1 MVPGSF
7 PIHPFADLLPVLT
20 ESELDELTADIA
32 HHGQREPVT
41 VWTDRN
47 DVTWLLDGRH
57 RARAATRVGVELRT
71 TLFRGN
77 EDEARALVM
86 SLNIR
91 RRHLSPSQRA
101 LAAAALA
108 RRHRGGVAGQSAGLP
123 DAPTQ
128 AEAART
134 AGVSERLVR
143 DASAIMRNG
152 EEDVIRAVANG
163 KVSVTAAA
171 AVIRATKTDRQAAT
185 ALFLS
190 HRRSSS
196 SDSWLTPAWV
206 IERAVACLGRIDG
219 DVAAAPELNVPAN
232 WSLTAAE
239 DALSVRTWANADG
252 SPSRLWINPPYGFAG
267 RGPQDWTRRV
277 VAEWEGGTVASA
289 LLLLPARPGAH
300 WQQELARFPRLEF
313 RGHLTFEPAEG
324 NAARERWNAGARAE
338 APFASILVGVGV
350 TADQLHRHFGDVG
363 VVYVSYSSSGTPP
376 RPED

>member
-1 MVPGSF
+1 MPHAF
-7 PIHPFADLLPVLT
+7 PVHPFADLLPELPD
-20 ESELDELTADIA
+20 SELGELAADIA
-32 HHGQREPVT
+32 RHGQREPAT
-41 VWTDRN
+41 LWTDGN

-57 RARAATRVGVELRT
+57 RARAAAGAGVELLT
-71 TLFRGN
+71 TVFHGS

-86 SLNIR
+86 SLNVR

-101 LAAAALA
+101 LAAGALA
-108 RRHRGGVAGQSAGLP
+108 RRQRGGVGGQSAGLP

-143 DASAIMRNG
+143 DASAIMRTG
-152 EEDVIRAVANG
+152 EDDVIRAVATG
-163 KVSVTAAA
+163 EMSVTAAA
-171 AVIRATKTDRQAAT
+171 AAIRATKTDRQAAA

-206 IERAVACLGRIDG
+206 VERALACLGRIDG
-219 DVAAAPELNVPAN
+219 DVAAAPELNVPAA

-239 DALSVRTWANADG
+239 DALAADTWANADG
-252 SPSRLWINPPYGFAG
+252 SPSRLWVNPPYGVGG

-277 VAEWEGGTVASA
+277 VAEWDVGTVESA

-313 RGHLTFEPAEG
+313 RGHLTFEPGEG
-324 NAARERWNAGARAE
+324 NPARDRWQAGARAE

-350 TADQLHRHFGDVG
+350 DPRELHRHFGDVG
-363 VVYVSYSSSGTPP
+363 VVYVSYSLEDHEGSSA
-376 RPED
+376 